1 MTARPAEPRARAR
14 FAFVWTPTRTI
25 QALAAL
31 CVALA
36 LMCFGLAVMW
46 QDQHEAAEC
55 WRASAQYHLAPESC
69 GGEPQAT
76 WAADAPRS

>member
-1 MTARPAEPRARAR
+1 MTANPAEPRATRR
-14 FAFVWTPTRTI
+14 FAIVWTPTRTI
-25 QALAAL
+25 QALCVL

-55 WRASAQYHLAPESC
+55 WRAVGQYHLSPESC
-69 GGEPQAT
+69 GGEALPT
-76 WAADAPRS
+76 